1 MRRRHRMVDEPL
13 SFNWGDI
20 VELLENAGY
29 ERFAA
34 EVRRLGRA
42 NSDMARLDREW
53 RDKYQAL
60 WERFIVYE
68 PPKPPVY
75 DRGGKPGP
83 MSDG

>member
-1 MRRRHRMVDEPL
+1 MRRRHPMVDEPL
-13 SFNWGDI
+13 TFTYSDI
-20 VELLENAGY
+20 VELLEGAGY

-53 RDKYQAL
+53 REKYQAL

-68 PPKPPVY
+68 PPAPPVY
-75 DRGGKPGP
+75 DRNGKPGP

>member
-1 MRRRHRMVDEPL
+1 MRRRHPMADEPL
-13 SFNWGDI
+13 SFTWLDI
-20 VELLENAGY
+20 VELLESAGY

-34 EVRRLGRA
+34 EVRRLGTA

-53 RDKYQAL
+53 REKYAAL

-68 PPKPPVY
+68 PPKPHVY
-75 DRGGKPGP
+75 DRNGKPGP

>member
-1 MRRRHRMVDEPL
+1 MRRRHAMVDEPL

-20 VELLENAGY
+20 VELLEGAGY

-53 RDKYQAL
+53 REKYAAL
-60 WERFIVYE
+60 YERLIKYE
-68 PPKPPVY
+68 PPAPPVTTTQSKH
-75 DRGGKPGP
+75 R
-83 MSDG
+83 

>member
-20 VELLENAGY
+20 VELLESAGY

-53 RDKYQAL
+53 REKYAAL
-60 WERFIVYE
+60 YERLIKYE
-68 PPKPPVY
+68 PPKPPVV
-75 DRGGKPGP
+75 DRNGKPGP

>member
-1 MRRRHRMVDEPL
+1 MRRRHAMVDEPL
-13 SFNWGDI
+13 SFTYRDI
-20 VELLENAGY
+20 IELLEGAGY

-34 EVRRLGRA
+34 EVRRLGTA

-53 RDKYQAL
+53 REKYAAL
-60 WERFIVYE
+60 YERLIKYE